1 MEHKRFF
8 DEMFAHVDALDSKGF
23 ASFFTE
29 GGVFTF
35 GNNAP
40 VTGRGRIE
48 DFIAGF
54 FGAIGGISHDFQN
67 CWTQGDRAFANGF
80 VTYVR
85 KDGTKLTVPWATISR
100 FEGNKLAEYNA
111 YVDASKLFNP

>member
-8 DEMFAHVDALDSKGF
+8 DEMFAHVDALDAQGF

-29 GGVFTF
+29 GGVFQF
-35 GNNAP
+35 GNNEP
-40 VTGRGRIE
+40 VTGRGRIK

-54 FGAIGGISHDFQN
+54 FASIGGISHQFQN
-67 CWTQGDRAFANGF
+67 CWTLGDRAFANGL

-85 KDGTKLTVPWATISR
+85 KDGSKLTVPWATISR
-100 FEGNKLAEYNA
+100 FEGGKLAEYNA
-111 YVDASKLFNP
+111 YVDASKLFAP